1 MLKARI
7 ETVLAVVAGTL
18 AVVTLIWPTW
28 IETLFGVEPDAGS
41 GEAEWWIVVVLA
53 LVAVAPGLLARRDYT
68 AARRLSAEGALL
80 RPEEV
85 APCHAADLRIC
96 LGVPS

>member
-7 ETVLAVVAGTL
+7 ETALAVITGIL

-41 GEAEWWIVVVLA
+41 GAAEWWVVVFLSG
-53 LVAVAPGLLARRDYT
+53 VAVASGLLARLDYR
-68 AARRLSAEGALL
+68 AAGRRPSEGA
-80 RPEEV
+80 
-85 APCHAADLRIC
+85 
-96 LGVPS
+96 